1 MNDTN
6 EKSKKRHSHRR
17 RKSFNDFAREV
28 TVLVVISLVAM
39 IVCVFAANK
48 TACDFVHKLESQM
61 PMQVRDLIVEENG
74 EYANISKDELQY
86 GTLIANISIESRGV
100 NAPVYFGLNRASLR
114 YGVGVSGKDN
124 QKPFISDE
132 KDIVGGHDETYFKS
146 LKYVKIGDKVT
157 VTSKDKVISY
167 EVVDCFEAE
176 KGDEKVNDYDCD
188 LVLYSIF
195 SNYSENGG
203 KCFYAL
209 LNKTNEEVN
218 ANAQ

>member
-100 NAPVYFGLNRASLR
+100 NATVYFGLNRASLR

-124 QKPFISDE
+124 QKPFISGE
-132 KDIVGGHDETYFKS
+132 KDIVGGYDETYFKS

-218 ANAQ
+218 ANEQ

>member
-100 NAPVYFGLNRASLR
+100 NAPVYFGLNRTSLR

-132 KDIVGGHDETYFKS
+132 KDIVGGYDETYFKS

-176 KGDEKVNDYDCD
+176 KGNKKVNDYDCD

-218 ANAQ
+218 ANEQ

>member
-17 RKSFNDFAREV
+17 RKSPNDFAREV

-39 IVCVFAANK
+39 IVCVFAVNK

-61 PMQVRDLIVEENG
+61 PMQVRDLVVEENG

-100 NAPVYFGLNRASLR
+100 NASVYFGLNRASLR
-114 YGVGVSGKDN
+114 YGVGVSSKEN
-124 QKPFISDE
+124 QKPFISGK
-132 KDIVGGHDETYFKS
+132 KDIVGGYDETYFKS

-218 ANAQ
+218 ANEQ

>member
-100 NAPVYFGLNRASLR
+100 NAPVYFGLNRVSLR

-124 QKPFISDE
+124 QKPFISGK
-132 KDIVGGHDETYFKS
+132 KDIVGGYDETYFKS

-218 ANAQ
+218 ANEQ